1 MGIVIDFVA
10 LILLYTFCF
19 YKRWKATG
27 KIALLVNTAMYIYL
41 SFVLYFTLMPIITSL
56 PFIFNHPYMPM
67 NLIPFI
73 DILERRGDFTRQVV
87 LNVVMTIP
95 FGFLLPC
102 VKRGSITAFKALLYA
117 LLLGICIEILQPLI
131 NGARSSDITDV
142 ITNTIG
148 GIIGYTAYV
157 VCKPFIIKV
166 LFHWE
171 NTRFCA

>member
-1 MGIVIDFVA
+1 MDFANITEWYKNKKRYVFQILMFVYLMMVIE
-10 LILLYTFCF
+10 
-19 YKRWKATG
+19 K
-27 KIALLVNTAMYIYL
+27 
-41 SFVLYFTLMPIITSL
+41 TLFPIE
-56 PFIFNHPYMPM
+56 
-67 NLIPFI
+67 FI
-73 DILERRGDFTRQVV
+73 DLEYNIWDRINLVPFSEGLTQNGIL
-87 LNVVMTIP
+87 NIIMTVP

-117 LLLGICIEILQPLI
+117 LLLSICIEILQPLI